1 MKVLNDGGGVFF
13 FYKYFK
19 HYSITFKNILG
30 GMINFLTPP
39 LFTKSFNDGGGLFF
53 LQALLTK
60 HKKWI
65 FSATVH
71 LIRKKFI
78 FPGRYLKADHF
89 EMLRG
94 RGV

>member
-1 MKVLNDGGGVFF
+1 M
-13 FYKYFK
+13 
-19 HYSITFKNILG
+19 
-30 GMINFLTPP
+30 M
-39 LFTKSFNDGGGLFF
+39 GGGLLF
-53 LQALLTK
+53 LQVLLTK

-94 RGV
+94 RGGLKHYEC